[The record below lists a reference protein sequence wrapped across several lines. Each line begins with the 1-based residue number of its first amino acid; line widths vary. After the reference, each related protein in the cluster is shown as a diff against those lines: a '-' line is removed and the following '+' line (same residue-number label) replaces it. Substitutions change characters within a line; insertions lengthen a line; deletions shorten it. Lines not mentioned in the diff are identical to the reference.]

1 MRLNIVITNERLTSN
16 SKLKIFELE
25 TRTSSNSKSLEW
37 NSF

>member
-1 MRLNIVITNERLTSN
+1 MRLNIVITNERLTLN

-25 TRTSSNSKSLEW
+25 TRIPSNSKPLKR